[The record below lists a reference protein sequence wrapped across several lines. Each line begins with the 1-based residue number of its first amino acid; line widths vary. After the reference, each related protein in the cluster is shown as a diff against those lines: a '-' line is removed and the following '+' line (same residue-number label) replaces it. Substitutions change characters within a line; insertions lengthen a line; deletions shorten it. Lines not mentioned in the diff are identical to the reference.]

1 MTLCVSWWI
10 DSQRDRVEA
19 VGDVG
24 IGAEVLVVL
33 ALMGGETIYRQVSSV
48 MLNLT

>member
-24 IGAEVLVVL
+24 DVGTGDEVLVVL
-33 ALMGGETIYRQVSSV
+33 ALMGGETIYRRSRQ
-48 MLNLT
+48 TC